1 MRNNLSMIMGKKR
14 VTATKL
20 SEDTG
25 VSRTTIH
32 ELYHEKQIN
41 PSFSTVL
48 KLCKA
53 LDVTLNE
60 FFGIDEKEGVK

>member
-1 MRNNLSMIMGKKR
+1 MKNNLSMIMGRKR
-14 VTATKL
+14 ITATKL

-41 PSFSTVL
+41 PSFSTVS
-48 KLCKA
+48 KLCKS

-60 FFGIDEKEGVK
+60 FFGINEKKEVK

>member
-1 MRNNLSMIMGKKR
+1 MKNNLSMIMGRKR
-14 VTATKL
+14 ITATKL

-41 PSFSTVL
+41 PRFSTVS
-48 KLCKA
+48 KLCKS

-60 FFGIDEKEGVK
+60 FFGINEKEGVK

>member
-1 MRNNLSMIMGKKR
+1 MRNNLSMIMGRKR
-14 VTATKL
+14 ITATKL

-32 ELYHEKQIN
+32 ELYREKQIN
-41 PSFSTVL
+41 PSFSTVS
-48 KLCKA
+48 KLCKS

-60 FFGIDEKEGVK
+60 FFGINEKKEVK

>member
-1 MRNNLSMIMGKKR
+1 MRNNLSMIMGRKR

-32 ELYHEKQIN
+32 ELYHENKLIQ
-41 PSFSTVL
+41 VL
-48 KLCKA
+48 VL
-53 LDVTLNE
+53 
-60 FFGIDEKEGVK
+60 F

>member
-1 MRNNLSMIMGKKR
+1 MKNNLSMIMGQKR
-14 VTATKL
+14 ITATKL

-32 ELYHEKQIN
+32 EFYHEKQIN
-41 PSFSTVL
+41 PSFSTVS
-48 KLCKA
+48 KLCKS

-60 FFGIDEKEGVK
+60 FFGINEKEGVK